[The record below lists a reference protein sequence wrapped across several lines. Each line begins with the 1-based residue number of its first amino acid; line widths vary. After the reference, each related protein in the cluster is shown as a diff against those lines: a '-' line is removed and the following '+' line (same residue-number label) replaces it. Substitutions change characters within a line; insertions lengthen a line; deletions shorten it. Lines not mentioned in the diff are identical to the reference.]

1 MESTLSI
8 DNTTAT
14 DSGLYACLVTLT
26 VASIDPFLFSDTSSV
41 MLTGD

>member
-14 DSGLYACLVTLT
+14 DSGLYACLVRLT
-26 VASIDPFLFSDTSSV
+26 VASMDPFLFSDTSSV